1 MDIFTIQI
9 MANRGSEWRKW
20 DLHVHTKG
28 TNKNDQFSS
37 NSTESFFELFFK
49 KAVVNDISAIGITDY
64 FTIDN
69 YLKAKLYVSL
79 IETKVNDLGEK
90 LFNVSE
96 IDFIKNIFIFPN
108 VELRMMPSTGIEK
121 LINIH
126 CIFNPDYV
134 TELDNDFF
142 NEIGNQDRYK
152 MNRAGFI
159 SYGKSLK
166 PHITDDNLLFKE
178 GINNFVIDPK
188 SVKELI
194 DKNSN
199 LKNNTI
205 IVVSN
210 SSNDGNSGL
219 QKHYDLFE
227 GEQSSLDGVRRTIYN
242 ISNAIFST
250 NPKDVKYFLGKR
262 LNDNVGIT
270 ELEKSNEREQVILER
285 GSLKPCLVGSD
296 AHKEDDLFNRFTWIK
311 SNLNFQG
318 LKQIIYEPEQ
328 RVKIQDLEP
337 DIKED
342 KLVIDSVKFISNDN
356 AFTTEEIHFNRN
368 LNVIIGGKS
377 SGKSILLYNIA
388 KTLLADRKILK
399 NESHPFNYKYDFGID
414 FDFEVKIISG
424 IKQSIKRTD
433 DLPSILSEI
442 KYIPQ
447 NYLSKL
453 AEPENKKGNE
463 LLKLVRGLLLED
475 EDYKIKYQE
484 FINRVKSN
492 DINRESIINNYFEI
506 QNKIES
512 LKKDLILKG
521 NEEVLELNI
530 KGNND
535 KINKLKEGIGLTEE
549 QIKQYNVYNEELEKI
564 EIEIGKVKSDYS
576 KIASF
581 QTDTKNTLTDLIQKK
596 DLILNSLENET
607 IKAHYN
613 TELNIIN
620 QALSSIENS
629 IELVKLDGERRFV
642 NENIFKEQFSS
653 RSKRNV
659 ILKDLLKPF
668 VNSEE
673 IKKQIEDIEKLIIED
688 KQKLS
693 VINQYKID
701 IKSNEVALEAE
712 KEKIFNIYTDNF
724 DEYKKVISELEE
736 RTKLLES
743 DNLKIDGTPK
753 FNYPKLKNK
762 ILEISD
768 GRKASY
774 NSFPIF
780 DENKSATSNFDLES
794 SINELKAIFSSMAET
809 KDYSFNT
816 KSDIKSAIKILLDDY
831 FFDYWE
837 VIYDNDTLTKM
848 STGKA
853 SFVILMLIVGLSKS
867 KAPILIDQPED
878 NLDNRSITKDLVEYL
893 KSKKLDRQIILV
905 THNPNVVVNADA
917 ENIIIANQK
926 GQNDKITSSPFQFDY
941 INGSIENTKVLN
953 KLETDLLKSMGVRE
967 HIADIVEGGKE
978 AFKKREEKYGF

>member
-1 MDIFTIQI
+1 MV
-9 MANRGSEWRKW
+9 NRGSEWRKW

-28 TNKNDQFSS
+28 TNKNDQFIS

-49 KAVVNDISAIGITDY
+49 KAVVNNICAIGITDY

-69 YLKAKLYVSL
+69 YQKAKLYVSL
-79 IETKVNDLGEK
+79 IETKVDDFGEK
-90 LFNVSE
+90 LFSNSE
-96 IDFIKNIFIFPN
+96 IDFIKKIFIFPN

-142 NEIGNQDRYK
+142 STIENQDRYK

-159 SYGKSLK
+159 NYGKSLK
-166 PHITDDNLLFKE
+166 THIIDPNLLFKE
-178 GINNFVIDPK
+178 GLNNFVIDPK
-188 SVKELI
+188 SIKELI

-199 LKNNTI
+199 FKNNTI
-205 IVVSN
+205 IIVSN

-250 NPKDVKYFLGKR
+250 NPKDIKYFLGER
-262 LNDNVGIT
+262 LNDKVGIT
-270 ELEKSNEREQVILER
+270 ELEKNNEREQVILER

-296 AHKEDDLFNRFTWIK
+296 AHKEDELFNRFTWIK
-311 SNLNFQG
+311 SDLNFQG
-318 LKQIIYEPEQ
+318 LKQIMYEPEQ

-337 DIKED
+337 DIKEE
-342 KLVIDSVKFISNDN
+342 KLVIDCVKFISKDN
-356 AFTTEEIHFNRN
+356 TFTTEAIHFNRN

-399 NESHPFNYKYDFGID
+399 NENHPFNYKYDFGDD

-424 IKQSIKRTD
+424 IKQSINRID

-475 EDYKIKYQE
+475 EDYKVKYQE

-506 QNKIES
+506 QSKIEL

-530 KGNND
+530 TGNNE
-535 KINKLKEGIGLTEE
+535 KINKLKEGIGLSEK
-549 QIKQYNVYNEELEKI
+549 QIAQYNVYNEELEKI
-564 EIEIGKVKSDYS
+564 EIEIAKIKSDYS
-576 KIASF
+576 KISSYH
-581 QTDTKNTLTDLIQKK
+581 TDTKNTLIELIQKK
-596 DLILNSLENET
+596 DLILNSLENKT
-607 IKAHYN
+607 IKEYYN

-620 QALSSIENS
+620 QTLASIESS
-629 IELVKLDGERRFV
+629 IELVKLDIERRFI

-653 RSKRNV
+653 KSKRSLE
-659 ILKDLLKPF
+659 LKELLKPF

-673 IKKQIEDIEKLIIED
+673 IKKQIESIEKLIIED

-693 VINQYKID
+693 VINQYKVD
-701 IKSNEVALEAE
+701 IKNNEKVLESE
-712 KEKIFNIYTDNF
+712 KVKIFKIYTDNF
-724 DEYKKVISELEE
+724 EEYKKVISELEE

-774 NSFPIF
+774 NIYSIF
-780 DENKSATSNFDLES
+780 DENKNATSHFDLES
-794 SINELKAIFSSMAET
+794 SIDELKAIFNSMVET

-816 KSDIKSAIKILLDDY
+816 KSDIKSAVKILLDDY

-837 VIYDNDTLTKM
+837 VIYDDDTLTKM

-893 KSKKLDRQIILV
+893 RNKKLDRQIILV
-905 THNPNVVVNADA
+905 THNPNVVVNADS
-917 ENIIIANQK
+917 ENVIIANQK
-926 GQNDKITSSPFQFDY
+926 GQNDKVTSSPFQFDY
-941 INGSIENTKVLN
+941 INGSIENSQTLN
-953 KLETDLLKSMGVRE
+953 KTQTDLLKSMGVRE

>member
-1 MDIFTIQI
+1 MKI
-9 MANRGSEWRKW
+9 NRGSEWRKW

-28 TNKNDQFSS
+28 TNKNDQFTSS
-37 NSTESFFELFFK
+37 SIEIFFEFFFR
-49 KAVVNDISAIGITDY
+49 KAIENNIQAIGITDY
-64 FTIDN
+64 FTIEN
-69 YLKAKLYVSL
+69 YLKAKQYVSL
-79 IETKVNDLGEK
+79 IDNKFNESGEK
-90 LFNVSE
+90 LFSSSE
-96 IDFIKNIFIFPN
+96 IDFIRSIFIFPN
-108 VELRMMPSTGIEK
+108 IELRMMPSTGIEK

-134 TELDNDFF
+134 TQLNNDFF
-142 NEIGNQDRYK
+142 NTIENQDRYK

-159 SYGKSLK
+159 EYGSSLK
-166 PHITDDNLLFKE
+166 PHITDESQLFKE

-188 SVKELI
+188 SIKELI

-199 LKNNTI
+199 FKNNTI

-242 ISNAIFST
+242 ISNTIFST
-250 NPKDVKYFLGKR
+250 NPKDIKYFLGKR
-262 LNDNVGIT
+262 LDDKVDVTQLERDN
-270 ELEKSNEREQVILER
+270 EKEQVILER

-296 AHKEDDLFNRFTWIK
+296 AHTEAELFNRFTWIK
-311 SNLNFQG
+311 SDLNFQG
-318 LKQIIYEPEQ
+318 LKQIIYEPDQ

-337 DIKED
+337 DRKEE
-342 KLVIDSVKFISNDN
+342 KLVIDSVKFICNDN
-356 AFTTEEIHFNRN
+356 KFTSEEIFFNRN

-399 NESHPFNYKYDFGID
+399 NENPPHSYRYDFGND
-414 FDFEVKIISG
+414 LDFEVKILSG
-424 IKQSIKRTD
+424 ISQSIKRD
-433 DLPSILSEI
+433 DESPSILSEI

-475 EDYKIKYQE
+475 DDYKNKYQE

-492 DINRESIINNYFEI
+492 DINRESLINNYFEI
-506 QNKIES
+506 QTKIES

-530 KGNND
+530 KGNNE
-535 KINKLKEGIGLTEE
+535 KINKLKEGIGLTEA
-549 QIKQYNVYNEELEKI
+549 QIIQYNIYNEELEKI
-564 EIEIGKVKSDYS
+564 EIEIGKTRSDYS
-576 KIASF
+576 KINTF
-581 QTDTKNTLTDLIQKK
+581 HTDAKNILNDLIKK
-596 DLILNSLENET
+596 KEMVLNSLEISS
-607 IKAHYN
+607 IKEHF
-613 TELNIIN
+613 EVDFNIIN
-620 QALSSIENS
+620 QTLTSVESSIES
-629 IELVKLDGERRFV
+629 IKLDSNRKFI
-642 NENIFKEQFSS
+642 NENIFKQNFSEK
-653 RSKRNV
+653 SKRK
-659 ILKDLLKPF
+659 IELDKLLKPF
-668 VNSEE
+668 VQNQG
-673 IKKQIEDIEKLIIED
+673 IKKQITDIEKLVTED

-693 VINQYKID
+693 IINQFKKD
-701 IKSNEVALEAE
+701 IKSNEDALVNE
-712 KEKIFNIYTDNF
+712 KEKLFATYIGNFN
-724 DEYKKVISELEE
+724 EYKNIISELEE
-736 RTKLLES
+736 RTKLLEN
-743 DNLKIDGTPK
+743 DNLKIDGIPK

-774 NSFPIF
+774 NSFSIF
-780 DENKSATSNFDLES
+780 NDDKNGTSNFDLDS
-794 SINELKAIFSSMAET
+794 FIVELKEIFNSMVEKKNYA
-809 KDYSFNT
+809 FNT
-816 KSDIKSAIKILLDDY
+816 KSDIKNATKILLNDY

-893 KSKKLDRQIILV
+893 RHKKLDRQVILV
-905 THNPNVVVNADA
+905 THNPNVVVNADS

-941 INGSIENTKVLN
+941 INGSIENTLPLN
-953 KLETDLLKSMGVRE
+953 KNETDLLKSMGVRE

>member
-1 MDIFTIQI
+1 MI
-9 MANRGSEWRKW
+9 NRGSEWRKW

-37 NSTESFFELFFK
+37 DSTESFFELFFK
-49 KAVVNDISAIGITDY
+49 KAIENNISAIGITDY

-69 YLKAKLYVSL
+69 YKKAKLYVSL
-79 IETKVNDLGEK
+79 IETKVNNLGEK
-90 LFNVSE
+90 LFSDLE
-96 IDFIKNIFIFPN
+96 ISFIKRIFIFPN
-108 VELRMMPSTGIEK
+108 IELRMMPSTGIEK

-126 CIFNPDYV
+126 CIFNPEYV

-142 NEIGNQDRYK
+142 STIENQDRYK

-159 SYGKSLK
+159 SYGRSLK
-166 PHITDDNLLFKE
+166 PHLTDDDLLFKE

-188 SVKELI
+188 SIKELI

-199 LKNNTI
+199 FKNNTI

-250 NPKDVKYFLGKR
+250 NLKDIKYFLGKR
-262 LNDNVGIT
+262 LNDNAGIT
-270 ELEKSNEREQVILER
+270 ELEKNNEKENVILER

-296 AHKEDDLFNRFTWIK
+296 AHKEDELFNRFTWIK
-311 SNLNFQG
+311 SDLDFQG

-328 RVKIQDLEP
+328 RVKIQDVEP
-337 DIKED
+337 DIKEE

-356 AFTTEEIHFNRN
+356 TFTTEEIYFNRN

-399 NESHPFNYKYDFGID
+399 NENPPFNFKYDFGND

-424 IKQSIKRTD
+424 ISQSIKRSD

-506 QNKIES
+506 QIKIET

-530 KGNND
+530 KTNNE

-549 QIKQYNVYNEELEKI
+549 QIKQYNIYNEELEKI
-564 EIEIGKVKSDYS
+564 EIEIGKIRSDHS
-576 KIASF
+576 KITSF
-581 QTDTKNTLTDLIQKK
+581 HTDTENTLTELKQKK

-607 IKAHYN
+607 IKEHYN
-613 TELNIIN
+613 NEFNILD
-620 QALSSIENS
+620 QALSSIKSS
-629 IELVKLDGERRFV
+629 IELVKLDSERRFIS
-642 NENIFKEQFSS
+642 ENTFKEQFISKGK
-653 RSKRNV
+653 RSLE
-659 ILKDLLKPF
+659 LKELLKPF

-673 IKKQIEDIEKLIIED
+673 VKKQIESIEKLIVED

-693 VINQYKID
+693 VINQYKVD
-701 IKSNEVALEAE
+701 IHSNEKALASE
-712 KEKIFNIYTDNF
+712 KEKIFRIYTENF
-724 DEYKKVISELEE
+724 QEYLKVISELEE

-743 DNLKIDGTPK
+743 DNLKIEGTPK
-753 FNYPKLKNK
+753 FNYPKLVMVEKHLITLFLFLMK
-762 ILEISD
+762 I
-768 GRKASY
+768 
-774 NSFPIF
+774 
-780 DENKSATSNFDLES
+780 
-794 SINELKAIFSSMAET
+794 
-809 KDYSFNT
+809 
-816 KSDIKSAIKILLDDY
+816 
-831 FFDYWE
+831 
-837 VIYDNDTLTKM
+837 KM
-848 STGKA
+848 Q
-853 SFVILMLIVGLSKS
+853 LQ
-867 KAPILIDQPED
+867 ILI
-878 NLDNRSITKDLVEYL
+878 
-893 KSKKLDRQIILV
+893 
-905 THNPNVVVNADA
+905 
-917 ENIIIANQK
+917 
-926 GQNDKITSSPFQFDY
+926 
-941 INGSIENTKVLN
+941 
-953 KLETDLLKSMGVRE
+953 
-967 HIADIVEGGKE
+967 
-978 AFKKREEKYGF
+978 

>member
-1 MDIFTIQI
+1 MKI
-9 MANRGSEWRKW
+9 NRGSEWRKW

-28 TNKNDQFSS
+28 TNKNDQFTSS
-37 NSTESFFELFFK
+37 SIEIFFEFFFR
-49 KAVVNDISAIGITDY
+49 KAIKNNIQAIGITDY
-64 FTIDN
+64 FTIEN
-69 YLKAKLYVSL
+69 YLKAKQYVSL
-79 IETKVNDLGEK
+79 IDNKFNESGEK
-90 LFNVSE
+90 LFSSSE
-96 IDFIKNIFIFPN
+96 IDFIRSIFIFPN
-108 VELRMMPSTGIEK
+108 IELRMMPSTGIEK

-134 TELDNDFF
+134 TQLNNDFF
-142 NEIGNQDRYK
+142 NTIENQDRYK

-159 SYGKSLK
+159 EYGSSLK
-166 PHITDDNLLFKE
+166 PHITDESQLFKE

-188 SVKELI
+188 SIKELI

-199 LKNNTI
+199 FKNNTI

-227 GEQSSLDGVRRTIYN
+227 GEQSSLDGVRKTIYN
-242 ISNAIFST
+242 ISNTIFST
-250 NPKDVKYFLGKR
+250 NPKDIKYFLGKR
-262 LNDNVGIT
+262 LDDKVDVT
-270 ELEKSNEREQVILER
+270 QLEKDNEKEQVILER

-296 AHKEDDLFNRFTWIK
+296 AHTEAELFNRFTWIK
-311 SNLNFQG
+311 SDLNFQG
-318 LKQIIYEPEQ
+318 LKQIIYEPDQ

-337 DIKED
+337 DRKEE
-342 KLVIDSVKFISNDN
+342 KLVIDGVKFICNDN
-356 AFTTEEIHFNRN
+356 KFTSEEIFFNRN

-399 NESHPFNYKYDFGID
+399 NENPPHSYRYDFGND
-414 FDFEVKIISG
+414 LDFEVKILSG
-424 IKQSIKRTD
+424 ISQSIKRD
-433 DLPSILSEI
+433 DESPSILSEI

-475 EDYKIKYQE
+475 DDYKNKYQE

-492 DINRESIINNYFEI
+492 DINREFLINNYFEI
-506 QNKIES
+506 QTKIES

-530 KGNND
+530 KGNNE
-535 KINKLKEGIGLTEE
+535 KINKLKEGIGLTEA
-549 QIKQYNVYNEELEKI
+549 QIIQYNIYNEELEKI
-564 EIEIGKVKSDYS
+564 EIEIGKIRSDYS
-576 KIASF
+576 KINTF
-581 QTDTKNTLTDLIQKK
+581 HTDAKNIVNDLIQKK
-596 DLILNSLENET
+596 EMVLNSLET
-607 IKAHYN
+607 SSIKEYF
-613 TELNIIN
+613 EVDFNIIN
-620 QALSSIENS
+620 QTLTSVESSIES
-629 IELVKLDGERRFV
+629 IKLDSNRKFI
-642 NENIFKEQFSS
+642 NENIFKQNFSEK
-653 RSKRNV
+653 SKRK
-659 ILKDLLKPF
+659 IELDKLLKPF
-668 VNSEE
+668 VQNQG
-673 IKKQIEDIEKLIIED
+673 IKKQITDIEKLVIED

-693 VINQYKID
+693 IINQFKKD
-701 IKSNEVALEAE
+701 IKSNEDALVNE
-712 KEKIFNIYTDNF
+712 KEKLFANYIGNFN
-724 DEYKKVISELEE
+724 EYKNIISELEE
-736 RTKLLES
+736 RTKLLEN
-743 DNLKIDGTPK
+743 DNLKIDGIPK

-774 NSFPIF
+774 NSFSIF
-780 DENKSATSNFDLES
+780 NDDKNGTSNFDLDS
-794 SINELKAIFSSMAET
+794 FIVELKEIFNSMVEKKNYA
-809 KDYSFNT
+809 FNT
-816 KSDIKSAIKILLDDY
+816 KSDIKNATKILLNDY

-893 KSKKLDRQIILV
+893 RHKKLDRQVILV
-905 THNPNVVVNADA
+905 THNPNVVVNADS

-941 INGSIENTKVLN
+941 INGSIENTLPLN
-953 KLETDLLKSMGVRE
+953 KNETDLLKSMGVRE

>member
-1 MDIFTIQI
+1 MKII
-9 MANRGSEWRKW
+9 RGSEWRKW

-28 TNKNDQFSS
+28 TNKNDQFISS
-37 NSTESFFELFFK
+37 SIEIFFEFFFR
-49 KAVVNDISAIGITDY
+49 KAIENNIQAIGITDY
-64 FTIDN
+64 FTIEN
-69 YLKAKLYVSL
+69 YQKAKQYVSL
-79 IETKVNDLGEK
+79 IDNKFNESGEK
-90 LFNVSE
+90 LFSSSE
-96 IDFIKNIFIFPN
+96 IDFIRSIFIFPN
-108 VELRMMPSTGIEK
+108 IELRMMPSTGIEK

-134 TELDNDFF
+134 AQLNNDFF
-142 NEIGNQDRYK
+142 NTIENQDRYK

-159 SYGKSLK
+159 EYGRSLK
-166 PHITDDNLLFKE
+166 PHITDENQLFKE

-199 LKNNTI
+199 FKNNTI

-242 ISNAIFST
+242 ISNTIFST
-250 NPKDVKYFLGKR
+250 NPKDIKYFLGKR
-262 LNDNVGIT
+262 LDDKIDVT
-270 ELEKSNEREQVILER
+270 QLEKDNEKEQVILER

-296 AHKEDDLFNRFTWIK
+296 AHTETELFNRFTWIK
-311 SNLNFQG
+311 GDLNFQG
-318 LKQIIYEPEQ
+318 LKQIIYEPDQ

-337 DIKED
+337 DRKEE
-342 KLVIDSVKFISNDN
+342 KLVIDSVKFICNDN
-356 AFTTEEIHFNRN
+356 KFTSEEIFFNRN

-399 NESHPFNYKYDFGID
+399 NENPPHSYRYDFGND
-414 FDFEVKIISG
+414 LDFEVKILSG
-424 IKQSIKRTD
+424 ISQSIKRD
-433 DLPSILSEI
+433 DESPSILSEI

-475 EDYKIKYQE
+475 DDYKNKYQE

-492 DINRESIINNYFEI
+492 DINRESLINNYFEI
-506 QNKIES
+506 QTKIES

-530 KGNND
+530 KGNNE
-535 KINKLKEGIGLTEE
+535 KINKFKEGIGLTEA
-549 QIKQYNVYNEELEKI
+549 QIIQYNIYNEELEKI
-564 EIEIGKVKSDYS
+564 EIEIGKIRSDYS
-576 KIASF
+576 KINTF
-581 QTDTKNTLTDLIQKK
+581 HTDAKNILNDLIQKK
-596 DLILNSLENET
+596 ELVLNSLET
-607 IKAHYN
+607 SSIKEHFEVN
-613 TELNIIN
+613 FNIIN
-620 QALSSIENS
+620 QTLNSVESSIES
-629 IELVKLDGERRFV
+629 IILDSNRKFI
-642 NENIFKEQFSS
+642 NENIFKQNFSEK
-653 RSKRNV
+653 SKRK
-659 ILKDLLKPF
+659 IELDKLLKPF
-668 VNSEE
+668 VQNQG
-673 IKKQIEDIEKLIIED
+673 IKKQITDIEKLVIED

-693 VINQYKID
+693 IINQFKKD
-701 IKSNEVALEAE
+701 IKSNEDALVNE
-712 KEKIFNIYTDNF
+712 KEKLFATYIENFN
-724 DEYKKVISELEE
+724 EYKNIISELEE
-736 RTKLLES
+736 RTKLLEN
-743 DNLKIDGTPK
+743 DNLKIDGIPK

-774 NSFPIF
+774 NSFSIF
-780 DENKSATSNFDLES
+780 NDDKNGTSNFDLDS
-794 SINELKAIFSSMAET
+794 FIVELKEIFNSMVEKKNYA
-809 KDYSFNT
+809 FNT
-816 KSDIKSAIKILLDDY
+816 KSDIKNATKILLNDY

-893 KSKKLDRQIILV
+893 RHKKLDRQVILV
-905 THNPNVVVNADA
+905 THNPNVVVNADS

-941 INGSIENTKVLN
+941 INGSIENTLPLN
-953 KLETDLLKSMGVRE
+953 KNETDLLKSMGVRE

>member
-1 MDIFTIQI
+1 

-49 KAVVNDISAIGITDY
+49 KAVVNNISAIGITDY

-69 YLKAKLYVSL
+69 YQKAKLYVSL

-90 LFNVSE
+90 LFDSLE

-108 VELRMMPSTGIEK
+108 VELRMMPSTGVEK

-194 DKNSN
+194 DKNLN

-262 LNDNVGIT
+262 LNDNAGVT

-285 GSLKPCLVGSD
+285 GSLKPCIVGSD
-296 AHKEDDLFNRFTWIK
+296 AHKEEDLFNRFSWIK
-311 SNLNFQG
+311 SDLNFQG

-337 DIKED
+337 DIKEE

-356 AFTTEEIHFNRN
+356 TFTSEEIHFNRN

-424 IKQSIKRTD
+424 ISQSINRTD

-521 NEEVLELNI
+521 NEGVLELNI
-530 KGNND
+530 KGNNE

-576 KIASF
+576 KITSF
-581 QTDTKNTLTDLIQKK
+581 HTDTKNTLTELIQKK
-596 DLILNSLENET
+596 DLILNSLENES
-607 IKAHYN
+607 IKTHYN

-620 QALSSIENS
+620 QALSSIESS
-629 IELVKLDGERRFV
+629 IELVKLDSERRFV

-673 IKKQIEDIEKLIIED
+673 IKKQIENIEKLIIED

-693 VINQYKID
+693 VINQYKVD
-701 IKSNEVALEAE
+701 IKSNEVALESE
-712 KEKIFNIYTDNF
+712 KVKIFKIYTENF
-724 DEYKKVISELEE
+724 EEYKNVISELEE

-774 NSFPIF
+774 NIFPIF
-780 DENKSATSNFDLES
+780 GENKNATSNFDLES
-794 SINELKAIFSSMAET
+794 SIEELKAIFNSMVET

-816 KSDIKSAIKILLDDY
+816 KSDIKSAVKILLDDY

-893 KSKKLDRQIILV
+893 RNKKLDRQIILV

-917 ENIIIANQK
+917 ENVIIANQK

-941 INGSIENTKVLN
+941 MNGSIENTLTLN
-953 KLETDLLKSMGVRE
+953 KTQTDLLKSMGVRE

>member
-1 MDIFTIQI
+1 MT
-9 MANRGSEWRKW
+9 NRGSEWRKW

-37 NSTESFFELFFK
+37 DSTESFFEHFFK
-49 KAVVNDISAIGITDY
+49 KAIENNINAIGITDY

-69 YLKAKLYVSL
+69 YLKAKQYVSL
-79 IETKVNDLGEK
+79 IDSKFSISGEK
-90 LFNVSE
+90 IFSDLEVN
-96 IDFIKNIFIFPN
+96 FIKKIFIFPN
-108 VELRMMPSTGIEK
+108 VELRMMPSTGVEK

-134 TELDNDFF
+134 SNLDHDFF
-142 NEIGNQDRYK
+142 STILNQDRHQ
-152 MNRAGFI
+152 MNRMGFI
-159 SYGKSLK
+159 RYGESLK
-166 PHITDDNLLFKE
+166 PLITDENLLFKE

-188 SVKELI
+188 SIKELI

-199 LKNNTI
+199 FKNNTI

-250 NPKDVKYFLGKR
+250 NPKDIKYFLGKR
-262 LNDNVGIT
+262 LDDKVGVT
-270 ELEKSNEREQVILER
+270 EQEKINEKEQVVLER
-285 GSLKPCLVGSD
+285 GSLMACLVGSD
-296 AHKEDDLFNRFTWIK
+296 AHKEGELFNRFTWIK
-311 SNLNFQG
+311 SDLSFQG

-337 DIKED
+337 DIKEE
-342 KLVIDSVKFISNDN
+342 KLVIDSVKFISIDKK
-356 AFTTEEIHFNRN
+356 FTSETINFNRN

-388 KTLLADRKILK
+388 KTLLTDRRILK
-399 NESHPFNYKYDFGID
+399 NENHPFNYKYDFGSD
-414 FDFEVKIISG
+414 FDFEVKILSG
-424 IKQSIKRTD
+424 ISQSINRAD

-453 AEPENKKGNE
+453 AETENKKGNE

-475 EDYKIKYQE
+475 EYYKIKYQE
-484 FINRVKSN
+484 FTNRVKSN

-506 QNKIES
+506 QNKIVE
-512 LKKDLILKG
+512 LKKELISKG
-521 NEEVLELNI
+521 NEEVLNTSI
-530 KGNND
+530 KTNED
-535 KINKLKEGIGLTEE
+535 KITKLKEGIGLTEE
-549 QIKQYNVYNEELEKI
+549 QIRQYNIYNKELEQI
-564 EIEIGKVKSDYS
+564 EIEIGKIKSDYS
-576 KIASF
+576 KINSF
-581 QTDTKNTLTDLIQKK
+581 HTDTKNILKELVQKK
-596 DLILNSLENET
+596 EMLLDSLENVS
-607 IKAHYN
+607 IKEFFKN
-613 TELNIIN
+613 DLDFIN
-620 QALSSIENS
+620 QSLASIESSIEL
-629 IELVKLDGERRFV
+629 IKVHERKFL
-642 NENIFKEQFSS
+642 NDNIFKNQYSS
-653 RSKRNV
+653 NGKRK
-659 ILKDLLKPF
+659 IQLEGLLKPF
-668 VNSEE
+668 VENKG
-673 IKKQIEDIEKLIIED
+673 IKSQITAIEKLVIDD

-693 VINQYKID
+693 VINQYKKD
-701 IKSNEVALEAE
+701 IKSNDDALKKE
-712 KEKIFNIYTDNF
+712 KEKIFNAYIENF
-724 DEYKKVISELEE
+724 NEYKNIISELEE

-743 DNLKIDGTPK
+743 DNLKIDGIPK
-753 FNYPKLKNK
+753 FNFPKFKNK
-762 ILEISD
+762 IIEISD
-768 GRKASY
+768 GRVASY
-774 NSFPIF
+774 KIYSIFNEDKKGTSDFELNSFI
-780 DENKSATSNFDLES
+780 D
-794 SINELKAIFSSMAET
+794 ELKNVFNSMVET
-809 KDYSFNT
+809 KDYSFNS
-816 KSDIKSAIKILLDDY
+816 KNDIKTAIKILLDDY

-893 KSKKLDRQIILV
+893 RSKRLERQIILV

-926 GQNDKITSSPFQFDY
+926 GQNDKITTSPFQFDY
-941 INGSIENTKVLN
+941 LNGSIENTKVLD
-953 KLETDLLKSMGVRE
+953 KAQTDLLKSMGVRE
-967 HIADIVEGGKE
+967 HIADIVEGGKD
-978 AFKKREEKYGF
+978 AFKKREKKYGF

>member
-1 MDIFTIQI
+1 MI
-9 MANRGSEWRKW
+9 NRGSEWRKW

-37 NSTESFFELFFK
+37 DSTESFFELFFK
-49 KAVVNDISAIGITDY
+49 KAIENNISAIGITDY

-69 YLKAKLYVSL
+69 YKKAKLYVSL
-79 IETKVNDLGEK
+79 IETKVNNLGEK
-90 LFNVSE
+90 LFSDLE
-96 IDFIKNIFIFPN
+96 ISFIKRIFIFPN
-108 VELRMMPSTGIEK
+108 IELRMMPSTGIEK

-126 CIFNPDYV
+126 CIFNPEYV

-142 NEIGNQDRYK
+142 STIENQDRYK

-159 SYGKSLK
+159 SYGRSLK
-166 PHITDDNLLFKE
+166 PHLTDDDLLFKE

-188 SVKELI
+188 SIKELI

-199 LKNNTI
+199 FKNNTI

-250 NPKDVKYFLGKR
+250 NLKDIKYFLGKR
-262 LNDNVGIT
+262 LNDNAGIT
-270 ELEKSNEREQVILER
+270 ELEKNNEKENVILER

-296 AHKEDDLFNRFTWIK
+296 AHKEDELFNRFTWIK
-311 SNLNFQG
+311 SDLDFQG

-328 RVKIQDLEP
+328 RVKIQDVEP
-337 DIKED
+337 DIKEE

-356 AFTTEEIHFNRN
+356 TFTTEEIYFNRN

-399 NESHPFNYKYDFGID
+399 NENPPFNFKYDFGND

-424 IKQSIKRTD
+424 ISQSIKRSD

-506 QNKIES
+506 QIKIET

-530 KGNND
+530 KTNNE

-549 QIKQYNVYNEELEKI
+549 QIKQYNIYNEELEKI
-564 EIEIGKVKSDYS
+564 EIEIGKIRSDHS
-576 KIASF
+576 KITSF
-581 QTDTKNTLTDLIQKK
+581 HTDTENTLTELKQKK

-607 IKAHYN
+607 IKEHYN
-613 TELNIIN
+613 NEFNILD
-620 QALSSIENS
+620 QALSSIKSS
-629 IELVKLDGERRFV
+629 IELVKLDSERRFIS
-642 NENIFKEQFSS
+642 ENTFKEQFISKGK
-653 RSKRNV
+653 RSLE
-659 ILKDLLKPF
+659 LKELLKPF

-673 IKKQIEDIEKLIIED
+673 VKKQIESIEKLIVED

-693 VINQYKID
+693 VINQYKVD
-701 IKSNEVALEAE
+701 IHSNEKALASE
-712 KEKIFNIYTDNF
+712 KEKIFRIYTENF
-724 DEYKKVISELEE
+724 QEYLKVISELEE

-743 DNLKIDGTPK
+743 DNLKIEGTPK
-753 FNYPKLKNK
+753 FNYPKLKNR

-774 NSFPIF
+774 NSFSIF
-780 DENKSATSNFDLES
+780 NEDKNATSNFDLETF
-794 SINELKAIFSSMAET
+794 INELKTIFNSMVET

-816 KSDIKSAIKILLDDY
+816 KSDIKNAVKILLEDY

-893 KSKKLDRQIILV
+893 RNKKLDRQIILV
-905 THNPNVVVNADA
+905 THNPNVVVNADS
-917 ENIIIANQK
+917 ENVIIANQK
-926 GQNDKITSSPFQFDY
+926 GQNDKITTSPFQFDY
-941 INGSIENTKVLN
+941 INGSIENTQKLN
-953 KLETDLLKSMGVRE
+953 KTQTDLLKSMGIRE